1 MSCHPL
7 LQPTLSSLRPRT
19 SRVNFDTSVISED
32 RRDRERERVQHAT
45 IHPSIHSSFALL
57 PHRAEFTLHLF
68 HTCVGRY
75 DDAATYYSAGSVDTA
90 ASVEDGAEHFW
101 MFIFTHLTAIYC
113 FGSSAAMHHF
123 GTHAQA
129 SPRQL
134 DLYLKMDYIGISLGM
149 LGPFIPGLT
158 LGFWC
163 HPLLQKWYV
172 LYCCT
177 YCTAVRPSVST
188 CRRPTLCSSN
198 DGWHRGSIY
207 LPPQSCGLYSSVMC
221 CVTDAVTSMPYRY
234 LVAISL
240 VVGGSI
246 CIQLHPSF
254 GSKAWVSVYCFFP
267 ATSLQR
273 VTFRFE
279 PSTAVCVCAGG

>member
-1 MSCHPL
+1 MLPTIQCVGQCVDALAGNALGNILIVRILIEETSAGLLWRVLPSVAAAHPFIL
-7 LQPTLSSLRPRT
+7 ATAHFPCEFRHLCDLRRPSRPRT
-19 SRVNFDTSVISED
+19 RTRSTRNHS
-32 RRDRERERVQHAT
+32 
-45 IHPSIHSSFALL
+45 PIHSSFALL
-57 PHRAEFTLHLF
+57 PHRAEFTLHRF

-172 LYCCT
+172 LYYCT
-177 YCTAVRPSVST
+177 YCTAVRTV
-188 CRRPTLCSSN
+188 L
-198 DGWHRGSIY
+198 
-207 LPPQSCGLYSSVMC
+207 LY
-221 CVTDAVTSMPYRY
+221 AQ
-234 LVAISL
+234 A
-240 VVGGSI
+240 
-246 CIQLHPSF
+246 
-254 GSKAWVSVYCFFP
+254 
-267 ATSLQR
+267 
-273 VTFRFE
+273 
-279 PSTAVCVCAGG
+279 